1 VRERRVA
8 VVGDDDALA
17 GGQAVGLHDVRGAV
31 GVEGGFDLGAG
42 RGPRRPT
49 GGHVGGIHDPLRERL
64 RALQLRRGRPGPN
77 TGMPC
82 SAGRRRPRDQR
93 RLGAD
98 DHEVDVVVVGIL
110 GHRGGAVGI
119 EGGDDRGVGGDAG
132 VAGGREQ
139 VVARVLPFRARRMA
153 CSRAPEPRT
162 RMRTRPAYRRAAAS
176 WCGLAWRH
184 GPQDLHRRRS

>member
-1 VRERRVA
+1 MRERRVA
-8 VVGDDDALA
+8 VVGDDDALS
-17 GGQAVGLHDVRGAV
+17 GGQSIGLHDVRGAV

-64 RALQLRRGRPGPN
+64 RALQLRRGLSGAEHWDAVLPQGV
-77 TGMPC
+77 GD
-82 SAGRRRPRDQR
+82 SRDQR

-132 VAGGREQ
+132 IAGGREQ
-139 VVARVLPFRARRMA
+139 VVARVLPLQSEEDGVLAGTGTEDENAHPASLPTGRRVVSA
-153 CSRAPEPRT
+153 
-162 RMRTRPAYRRAAAS
+162 
-176 WCGLAWRH
+176 G
-184 GPQDLHRRRS
+184 